1 MNRAK
6 KSRKNLSWQAAR
18 QKTINNSL
26 FSVLTPTGRYTHSKL
41 EIATDAFGKE
51 TSVAALYQD
60 WATPIAQPVKTLSVI
75 RQMVDIMDKLGCRDL
90 ENLVKYYMEQL

>member
-18 QKTINNSL
+18 QKTINRSL
-26 FSVLTPTGRYTHSKL
+26 FSVLSPTGRYTHSKL
-41 EIATDAFGKE
+41 EIATDAFSKE
-51 TSVAALYQD
+51 ASALD
-60 WATPIAQPVKTLSVI
+60 PSGWETLVVQPVEALSVI

-90 ENLVKYYMEQL
+90 EDLVKYYMEQL

>member
-6 KSRKNLSWQAAR
+6 KSRKNLSWQVAR
-18 QKTINNSL
+18 QNRNL

-51 TSVAALYQD
+51 ASALDPYG
-60 WATPIAQPVKTLSVI
+60 WETPVVQPELALSAI
-75 RQMVDIMDKLGCRDL
+75 RQMVDIMDKLGCNDL
-90 ENLVKYYMEQL
+90 EELVHEYVNTLINN

>member
-6 KSRKNLSWQAAR
+6 KSRKNLSWQVAR
-18 QKTINNSL
+18 QKTMNRSL
-26 FSVLTPTGRYTHSKL
+26 FSVVTPPGLYTHSKL

-51 TSVAALYQD
+51 TSALD
-60 WATPIAQPVKTLSVI
+60 PSGWETPVVQPVEALSVI

-90 ENLVKYYMEQL
+90 ENLVKYYMEQF